1 MSSDGSSVSPTTLL
15 MMERQLADGYAVI
28 SFLEHQLEE
37 KRTVQRV
44 LTRELERMTAECRQE
59 NLR

>member
-1 MSSDGSSVSPTTLL
+1 MQLL
-15 MMERQLADGYAVI
+15 MMERALADGAAVI

-44 LTRELERMTAECRQE
+44 LQRELDRLIAECRQE
-59 NLR
+59 RSA